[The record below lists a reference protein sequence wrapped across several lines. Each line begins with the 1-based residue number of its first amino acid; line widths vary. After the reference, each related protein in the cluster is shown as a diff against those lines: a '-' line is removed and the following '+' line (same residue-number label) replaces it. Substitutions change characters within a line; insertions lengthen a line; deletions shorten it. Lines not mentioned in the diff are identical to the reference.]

1 MAIDLGKDPNI
12 LILISFA
19 EILFILVPSLI
30 AAKIEKKPFIV
41 EVKELGFNVKN
52 SKLKNIILK
61 ICAGILIGIF
71 FFFISDLLLT
81 FYIRSI
87 IQNLLGV
94 QFIEDGIGNAIS
106 TSPANPNFI
115 QLSLLIAIQIAII
128 GPCEEAFFK
137 GLIIKKS
144 KNKVKLIYS
153 IILSSLLFTIYHVP
167 PFLVPLT
174 TIITFFGY
182 YFTFGILLSL
192 VFVAFKGSLL
202 PSSIA
207 HSSLNILLLIF

>member
-12 LILISFA
+12 LILISIA
-19 EILFILVPSLI
+19 EILFVLVPSLI
-30 AAKIEKKPFIV
+30 AAKIEKKPFII

-52 SKLKNIILK
+52 STLKNILLK
-61 ICAGILIGIF
+61 ICLGILIGF
-71 FFFISDLLLT
+71 LFFFISQILLT
-81 FYIRSI
+81 FYMRFI
-87 IQNLLGV
+87 IQSLFGA
-94 QFIEDGIGNAIS
+94 QFIEEGIGNAIS
-106 TSPANPNFI
+106 TSPVNPTFI
-115 QLSLLIAIQIAII
+115 QLSLLIAIQIILI
-128 GPCEEAFFK
+128 GPCEEAFFR
-137 GLIIKKS
+137 GFVINKS

-153 IILSSLLFTIYHVP
+153 IILSSFLFAIYHVP

-192 VFVAFKGSLL
+192 IFVAFKGSLL

-207 HSSLNILLLIF
+207 HSSLNVLLLIF

>member
-12 LILISFA
+12 LILISIA
-19 EILFILVPSLI
+19 EILFVLVPSLI
-30 AAKIEKKPFIV
+30 AAKIEKKPFII

-52 SKLKNIILK
+52 STLKNILLK
-61 ICAGILIGIF
+61 SCLGILIGFLF
-71 FFFISDLLLT
+71 FFMSQILLT
-81 FYIRSI
+81 FYMRFI
-87 IQNLLGV
+87 IQSLFGA
-94 QFIEDGIGNAIS
+94 QFIEEGIGNAIS
-106 TSPANPNFI
+106 TSPVNPNFI
-115 QLSLLIAIQIAII
+115 QLSLLIAIQIIII
-128 GPCEEAFFK
+128 GPCEEAFFR
-137 GLIIKKS
+137 GFIINKS

-153 IILSSLLFTIYHVP
+153 IILSSFLFSIYHVP

-207 HSSLNILLLIF
+207 HSSLNVLLLIF

>member
-1 MAIDLGKDPNI
+1 MAINLGIDPNI
-12 LILISFA
+12 LILMSFA
-19 EILFILVPSLI
+19 EILFVLVPSLI
-30 AAKIEKKPFIV
+30 AAKIKKTPFIV

-52 SKLKNIILK
+52 PKCKNIIVK
-61 ICAGILIGIF
+61 IFAGTLIGIF

-81 FYIRSI
+81 FYMRFI
-87 IQNLLGV
+87 IQNLFGA
-94 QFIEDGIGNAIS
+94 QFIEDGIGNAIY
-106 TSPANPNFI
+106 TQPVNPNFI
-115 QLSLLIAIQIAII
+115 QLTLLIAIQIIII
-128 GPCEEAFFK
+128 GPCEEAFFR
-137 GLIIKKS
+137 GFVINKS
-144 KNKVKLIYS
+144 KYKVKLIYS
-153 IILSSLLFTIYHVP
+153 IIFSSFLFTIYHVP

-182 YFTFGILLSL
+182 YFTFGIFLSL

>member
-1 MAIDLGKDPNI
+1 MAINLGNDPNI

-19 EILFILVPSLI
+19 EILFVLIPSLI

-41 EVKELGFNVKN
+41 EIKELGFNVKN
-52 SKLKNIILK
+52 STLKNIALK
-61 ICAGILIGIF
+61 ICVGILIGF
-71 FFFISDLLLT
+71 LFFFISQILLT
-81 FYIRSI
+81 FYMRFI
-87 IQNLLGV
+87 IQSLFGA

-106 TSPANPNFI
+106 TSPVNPNFI
-115 QLSLLIAIQIAII
+115 QLSLLIAIQIIII
-128 GPCEEAFFK
+128 GPCEEAFFR
-137 GLIIKKS
+137 GLFINKS
-144 KNKVKLIYS
+144 KNKVKIIYS

-202 PSSIA
+202 PNSIA
-207 HSSLNILLLIF
+207 HSSFNILLLMF

>member
-1 MAIDLGKDPNI
+1 MAINLGKDPNI

-19 EILFILVPSLI
+19 EILFVLVPSLI
-30 AAKIEKKPFIV
+30 AAKIEKNPFIV

-52 SKLKNIILK
+52 SKLKNILLK
-61 ICAGILIGIF
+61 IFAGILIGIL
-71 FFFISDLLLT
+71 FFFISQLLLT
-81 FYIRSI
+81 FYMRFI
-87 IQNLLGV
+87 IQSLFGA
-94 QFIEDGIGNAIS
+94 QFIEEGIGNAIS
-106 TSPANPNFI
+106 TSPVNPNFI
-115 QLSLLIAIQIAII
+115 QLSLLIAIQIVII
-128 GPCEEAFFK
+128 GPCEEAFFR
-137 GLIIKKS
+137 GFVINKS
-144 KNKVKLIYS
+144 KHKVKLIYS
-153 IILSSLLFTIYHVP
+153 IILSSFLFAIYHVP

-192 VFVAFKGSLL
+192 VFVSFKSSLL

>member
-1 MAIDLGKDPNI
+1 MAINLGKDPNI
-12 LILISFA
+12 LIIISFA

-30 AAKIEKKPFIV
+30 AAKIEKNPFIV
-41 EVKELGFNVKN
+41 EVKKLGFNVKN
-52 SKLKNIILK
+52 PKLKNIILK
-61 ICAGILIGIF
+61 ICTGILIGTF

-81 FYIRSI
+81 FYIRFI
-87 IQNLLGV
+87 IQNLFGA
-94 QFIEDGIGNAIS
+94 QIIEDGIGNAI
-106 TSPANPNFI
+106 TTQPVNPSFI
-115 QLSLLIAIQIAII
+115 QLALLIAIQIIII
-128 GPCEEAFFK
+128 GPCEEAFFR
-137 GLIIKKS
+137 GFIINKS
-144 KNKVKLIYS
+144 KHKVKLIYS
-153 IILSSLLFTIYHVP
+153 ILLSSFLFTIYHVP

-192 VFVAFKGSLL
+192 VFVSFKSSLL

>member
-52 SKLKNIILK
+52 SKFLNIILK
-61 ICAGILIGIF
+61 ICAGMVIGIF
-71 FFFISDLLLT
+71 FFFISDFLLMI
-81 FYIRSI
+81 YIRFI
-87 IQNLLGV
+87 IQNLFGAG
-94 QFIEDGIGNAIS
+94 FIEDGIDNAIS
-106 TSPANPNFI
+106 TSPVNPNVI
-115 QLSLLIAIQIAII
+115 QLLLLIAIQIFIV
-128 GPCEEAFFK
+128 GLCEEAFFR
-137 GLIIKKS
+137 GFIINKS
-144 KNKVKLIYS
+144 KMKLKLTYS
-153 IILSSLLFTIYHVP
+153 VILSSFLFAVYHVP

-192 VFVAFKGSLL
+192 IFVAFKGSLL

-207 HSSLNILLLIF
+207 HSSLNVLLLIF

>member
-1 MAIDLGKDPNI
+1 MAINLGQDPNI

-30 AAKIEKKPFIV
+30 AAKIEKTTFTV
-41 EVKELGFNVKN
+41 EVKKLGFIVKN
-52 SKLKNIILK
+52 PKLKNIILK
-61 ICAGILIGIF
+61 IFVGILTGIF

-81 FYIRSI
+81 FYMRFI
-87 IQNLLGV
+87 IQNLFGA
-94 QFIEDGIGNAIS
+94 QFIEVGISNAIS
-106 TSPANPNFI
+106 TQPINPNFI
-115 QLSLLIAIQIAII
+115 QSSLLIAIQIIII
-128 GPCEEAFFK
+128 GPCEEAFFR
-137 GLIIKKS
+137 GFVINKS
-144 KNKVKLIYS
+144 KNKIKLIYS
-153 IILSSLLFTIYHVP
+153 IILSSILFAIYHVP

-207 HSSLNILLLIF
+207 HSSLNVLLLIF

>member
-1 MAIDLGKDPNI
+1 MAINLGKDPNI

-19 EILFILVPSLI
+19 EILFVLVPSLI

-41 EVKELGFNVKN
+41 EVKELGFIEKN
-52 SKLKNIILK
+52 PKLKNIVLK
-61 ICAGILIGIF
+61 VCAGILLGFI
-71 FFFISDLLLT
+71 FFFISELLLT
-81 FYIRSI
+81 FYMRFI
-87 IQNLLGV
+87 IQNLFGAQL
-94 QFIEDGIGNAIS
+94 IEDGIGNAIS
-106 TSPANPNFI
+106 TSPVNPNFI
-115 QLSLLIAIQIAII
+115 QLSILIAIQIIII
-128 GPCEEAFFK
+128 GPCEEAFFR
-137 GLIIKKS
+137 GFVINKS
-144 KNKVKLIYS
+144 KVKLIYA
-153 IILSSLLFTIYHVP
+153 IILSSFLFTLYHVP

>member
-1 MAIDLGKDPNI
+1 MAVNLGKDPNI

-19 EILFILVPSLI
+19 EILFVLVPSLI
-30 AAKIEKKPFIV
+30 TAKIKKTTLIV

-52 SKLKNIILK
+52 SKLKNILLK
-61 ICAGILIGIF
+61 ICAGILIGFF
-71 FFFISDLLLT
+71 FFFISDILLT
-81 FYIRSI
+81 FYVRFV
-87 IQNLLGV
+87 IQNLFGA
-94 QFIEDGIGNAIS
+94 QFIEEGIGNTIS
-106 TSPANPNFI
+106 TSPLNPNFI

-128 GPCEEAFFK
+128 APCEEAFFR
-137 GLIIKKS
+137 GFIINKS

-153 IILSSLLFTIYHVP
+153 IILSSFLFTLYHVP

>member
-1 MAIDLGKDPNI
+1 MAINLGEDPNL

-30 AAKIEKKPFIV
+30 AAKIEKNPFIV

-61 ICAGILIGIF
+61 ICAGLLIGIF
-71 FFFISDLLLT
+71 FFFISEILLS
-81 FYIRSI
+81 FYLRFI
-87 IQNLLGV
+87 IQNLFGA
-94 QFIEDGIGNAIS
+94 QFIEDGIGNAIY
-106 TSPANPNFI
+106 TQPVNPNFV
-115 QLSLLIAIQIAII
+115 QLSLLIAIQIVII
-128 GPCEEAFFK
+128 GPCEEAFFR
-137 GLIIKKS
+137 GFVINKS
-144 KNKVKLIYS
+144 KNKVKFIYS
-153 IILSSLLFTIYHVP
+153 IILSSLLFTMYHVP
-167 PFLVPLT
+167 PFFVPLT
-174 TIITFFGY
+174 TIISFFGY

-192 VFVAFKGSLL
+192 VFIAFKGSLL

>member
-1 MAIDLGKDPNI
+1 MAINLGKDPNI

-30 AAKIEKKPFIV
+30 AAKIEKIPFMV
-41 EVKELGFNVKN
+41 EVKELGFNAKN
-52 SKLKNIILK
+52 PKLKNIIVK
-61 ICAGILIGIF
+61 IFAGTLIGIF

-81 FYIRSI
+81 FYMRFI
-87 IQNLLGV
+87 IQNLFGAQL
-94 QFIEDGIGNAIS
+94 IEDGIGNAIS
-106 TSPANPNFI
+106 TQPLNPNFI
-115 QLSLLIAIQIAII
+115 QLSLLIAIQIIII
-128 GPCEEAFFK
+128 GPCEEAFFR
-137 GLIIKKS
+137 GFIINKS

-153 IILSSLLFTIYHVP
+153 IILSSFLFSIYHVP

-207 HSSLNILLLIF
+207 HSSLNVLLLIF

>member
-1 MAIDLGKDPNI
+1 MAINLGKDPNV

-19 EILFILVPSLI
+19 EILFVLVPSLI
-30 AAKIEKKPFIV
+30 AAKIEKNPLLV
-41 EVKELGFNVKN
+41 EVKALGFNAKN
-52 SKLKNIILK
+52 PKLKNIVLK
-61 ICAGILIGIF
+61 IIAGILIGMF

-81 FYIRSI
+81 FYIRFI
-87 IQNLLGV
+87 IQNLFGAH
-94 QFIEDGIGNAIS
+94 FIEEAIGNAIS
-106 TSPANPNFI
+106 TSPVNPNFI

-128 GPCEEAFFK
+128 GPCEEAFFR
-137 GLIIKKS
+137 GFIINKS

-153 IILSSLLFTIYHVP
+153 IILSSFLFTLYHVP

>member
-30 AAKIEKKPFIV
+30 TAKIEKKPYLV

-52 SKLKNIILK
+52 SKLTNILLK
-61 ICAGILIGIF
+61 IFAGIIIGIF

-81 FYIRSI
+81 FYIRFI
-87 IQNLLGV
+87 IQNLFGA
-94 QFIEDGIGNAIS
+94 QFIQDGIGNAIS
-106 TSPANPNFI
+106 TQPMNPSFI
-115 QLSLLIAIQIAII
+115 QLSLLIAIQIIFI
-128 GPCEEAFFK
+128 GPCEEAFFR
-137 GLIIKKS
+137 GFVINKS
-144 KNKVKLIYS
+144 KYKVKLIYS
-153 IILSSLLFTIYHVP
+153 IILSSFLFAIYHVP
-167 PFLVPLT
+167 PFLVPFT

-192 VFVAFKGSLL
+192 VFVACKGSLL

>member
-1 MAIDLGKDPNI
+1 MAINLGIDPNI

-19 EILFILVPSLI
+19 ELLFILIPSLI
-30 AAKIEKKPFIV
+30 AAKIEKTTFIF

-52 SKLKNIILK
+52 SKFKKIILK
-61 ICAGILIGIF
+61 ICAGMVIGVF
-71 FFFISDLLLT
+71 FFFISNFLLT
-81 FYIRSI
+81 FYMRFI
-87 IQNLLGV
+87 IQNLFGA
-94 QFIEDGIGNAIS
+94 QFIEEGIGSAIS
-106 TSPANPNFI
+106 TSPVNPNYI
-115 QLSLLIAIQIAII
+115 QLALLIAIQIGII
-128 GPCEEAFFK
+128 GPCEEAFFR
-137 GLIIKKS
+137 GFVINKS

-153 IILSSLLFTIYHVP
+153 IILSSFLFALYHVP

-192 VFVAFKGSLL
+192 IFVAFKGSLL

-207 HSSLNILLLIF
+207 HSSLNVLLLIF

>member
-1 MAIDLGKDPNI
+1 MAINLGNDPNI

-30 AAKIEKKPFIV
+30 AAKIEKTTFIV

-52 SKLKNIILK
+52 PKLKNIILK

-71 FFFISDLLLT
+71 FFFISDLLLS
-81 FYIRSI
+81 FYIRFI
-87 IQNLLGV
+87 IQNLFGA
-94 QFIEDGIGNAIS
+94 QIIEDGIGNAIS
-106 TSPANPNFI
+106 TQPMDPNFI
-115 QLSLLIAIQIAII
+115 QLSFLIAIQIIII
-128 GPCEEAFFK
+128 GPCEEAFFR
-137 GLIIKKS
+137 GFVINKS
-144 KNKVKLIYS
+144 KYKVKLIFS
-153 IILSSLLFTIYHVP
+153 IIFSSFLFAIYHVP
-167 PFLVPLT
+167 PFLVPLS

>member
-1 MAIDLGKDPNI
+1 MAINLGKDPNI

-30 AAKIEKKPFIV
+30 AAKIEKTTFTV
-41 EVKELGFNVKN
+41 EVKKLGFKIKN
-52 SKLKNIILK
+52 RKLKNIILK
-61 ICAGILIGIF
+61 ICEGIF
-71 FFFISDLLLT
+71 IGFLFFFISQLLLT
-81 FYIRSI
+81 FYMRFI
-87 IQNLLGV
+87 IQNLFGA
-94 QFIEDGIGNAIS
+94 QFVEEGIGNAIS
-106 TSPANPNFI
+106 TQPINPNFI
-115 QLSLLIAIQIAII
+115 QSSLLIAIQIIII
-128 GPCEEAFFK
+128 GPCEESFFR
-137 GLIIKKS
+137 GFVINKS
-144 KNKVKLIYS
+144 ENKVKLIYS
-153 IILSSLLFTIYHVP
+153 IILSSFLFTIYHVP

>member
-12 LILISFA
+12 LILISIA
-19 EILFILVPSLI
+19 EILFVLVPSLI
-30 AAKIEKKPFIV
+30 AAKIEKKPFII

-52 SKLKNIILK
+52 STLKNILLK
-61 ICAGILIGIF
+61 ICLGILIGFLF
-71 FFFISDLLLT
+71 FFMSQILLT
-81 FYIRSI
+81 FYMRFI
-87 IQNLLGV
+87 IQSLFGA
-94 QFIEDGIGNAIS
+94 QFIEEGIGNAIS
-106 TSPANPNFI
+106 TSPVNPTFI
-115 QLSLLIAIQIAII
+115 QLSLLIAIQIILI
-128 GPCEEAFFK
+128 GPCEEAFFR
-137 GLIIKKS
+137 GFVINKS

-153 IILSSLLFTIYHVP
+153 IILSSFLFAIYHVP

-192 VFVAFKGSLL
+192 IFVAFKGSLL

-207 HSSLNILLLIF
+207 HSSLNVLLLIF

>member
-1 MAIDLGKDPNI
+1 MAINLGKDPNI

-19 EILFILVPSLI
+19 EILFVLVPSLI
-30 AAKIEKKPFIV
+30 AAKIEKNPFIV
-41 EVKELGFNVKN
+41 EVKKLGFNVKN
-52 SKLKNIILK
+52 PKLKNIILK
-61 ICAGILIGIF
+61 ICTGILIGIF

-81 FYIRSI
+81 FYIRFI
-87 IQNLLGV
+87 IQNLFGA
-94 QFIEDGIGNAIS
+94 QIIEDGIGNAI
-106 TSPANPNFI
+106 TTQPVNPSFI
-115 QLSLLIAIQIAII
+115 QLALLIAIQIIII
-128 GPCEEAFFK
+128 GPCEEAFFR
-137 GLIIKKS
+137 GFIINKS
-144 KNKVKLIYS
+144 KHKVKLIYS
-153 IILSSLLFTIYHVP
+153 ILLSSFLFTIYHVP

>member
-1 MAIDLGKDPNI
+1 MAINLGKDPNI

-19 EILFILVPSLI
+19 EILFVLVPSLI
-30 AAKIEKKPFIV
+30 AAKIKNTTLIV

-52 SKLKNIILK
+52 SKLKNILLK
-61 ICAGILIGIF
+61 ICAGILIGFF
-71 FFFISDLLLT
+71 FFFISDILLT
-81 FYIRSI
+81 FYVRFI
-87 IQNLLGV
+87 IQNLFGA
-94 QFIEDGIGNAIS
+94 QIIEEGIGNAIS
-106 TSPANPNFI
+106 TSPVSPNFI
-115 QLSLLIAIQIAII
+115 QLSLLIAIQIIII
-128 GPCEEAFFK
+128 GPCEEAFFR
-137 GLIIKKS
+137 GFIINKS

-153 IILSSLLFTIYHVP
+153 IILSSFLFTLYHVP

-182 YFTFGILLSL
+182 YFTFGILLAL

>member
-1 MAIDLGKDPNI
+1 MAISLGIDPNI
-12 LILISFA
+12 LILISFT
-19 EILFILVPSLI
+19 EILFVLVPSLI
-30 AAKIEKKPFIV
+30 AAKIEKTPFIV

-61 ICAGILIGIF
+61 ICAGMVIGIF
-71 FFFISDLLLT
+71 FFFISDFLLT
-81 FYIRSI
+81 FYIRFI
-87 IQNLLGV
+87 IQNLFGA
-94 QFIEDGIGNAIS
+94 QFIEEGIGNAIS
-106 TSPANPNFI
+106 TSPVNPNFI
-115 QLSLLIAIQIAII
+115 QLSLLIAFQIIVI
-128 GPCEEAFFK
+128 GPCEEAFFR
-137 GLIIKKS
+137 GFVIKKS

-153 IILSSLLFTIYHVP
+153 IIFSSFLFTIYHVP
-167 PFLVPLT
+167 PFLVPFT

>member
-12 LILISFA
+12 LILISIA
-19 EILFILVPSLI
+19 EILFVLVPSLI
-30 AAKIEKKPFIV
+30 AAKIEKKPFII

-52 SKLKNIILK
+52 STLKNILLK
-61 ICAGILIGIF
+61 ICLGILIGFLF
-71 FFFISDLLLT
+71 FFMSQILLT
-81 FYIRSI
+81 FYMRFI
-87 IQNLLGV
+87 IQSLFGA
-94 QFIEDGIGNAIS
+94 QFIEEGIGNAIS
-106 TSPANPNFI
+106 TSPVNPNFI
-115 QLSLLIAIQIAII
+115 QLSLLIAIQIILI
-128 GPCEEAFFK
+128 GPCEEAFFR
-137 GLIIKKS
+137 GFIINKS

-153 IILSSLLFTIYHVP
+153 IILSSFLFAIYHVP

-192 VFVAFKGSLL
+192 IFVAFKGSLL

-207 HSSLNILLLIF
+207 HSSLNVLLLIF

>member
-1 MAIDLGKDPNI
+1 MAINLGIDPNI
-12 LILISFA
+12 LILISFT
-19 EILFILVPSLI
+19 EILFVLVPCLI
-30 AAKIEKKPFIV
+30 AAKIEKTPFIV

-61 ICAGILIGIF
+61 ICAGMVIGVF
-71 FFFISDLLLT
+71 FFFISDFLLT
-81 FYIRSI
+81 FYMRFI
-87 IQNLLGV
+87 IQNLFGA
-94 QFIEDGIGNAIS
+94 QFIEEGIGNAIS
-106 TSPANPNFI
+106 TSPVNPNFI
-115 QLSLLIAIQIAII
+115 QLSLLIAIQIIII
-128 GPCEEAFFK
+128 GPCEEAFFR
-137 GLIIKKS
+137 GFVIKKS

-153 IILSSLLFTIYHVP
+153 IILSSFLFTIYHVP
-167 PFLVPLT
+167 PFLVPFT

-192 VFVAFKGSLL
+192 VFVAFKCSLL

>member
-12 LILISFA
+12 LILISIA
-19 EILFILVPSLI
+19 EILFVLVPSLI
-30 AAKIEKKPFIV
+30 AAKIEKKPFII

-52 SKLKNIILK
+52 STLKNILLK
-61 ICAGILIGIF
+61 ICLGILIGFLF
-71 FFFISDLLLT
+71 FFMSQILLT
-81 FYIRSI
+81 FYMRFI
-87 IQNLLGV
+87 IQSLFGA
-94 QFIEDGIGNAIS
+94 QFIEEGIGNAIS
-106 TSPANPNFI
+106 TSPVNPTFI
-115 QLSLLIAIQIAII
+115 QLSLLIAIQIILI
-128 GPCEEAFFK
+128 GPCEEAFFR
-137 GLIIKKS
+137 GFIINKS

-153 IILSSLLFTIYHVP
+153 IILSSFLFAIYHVP

-192 VFVAFKGSLL
+192 IFVAFKGSLL

-207 HSSLNILLLIF
+207 HSSLNVLLLIF

>member
-1 MAIDLGKDPNI
+1 MAINLGEDPNL

-30 AAKIEKKPFIV
+30 AAKIEKNPFIV

-61 ICAGILIGIF
+61 ILAGILIGIF

-81 FYIRSI
+81 FYMRFI
-87 IQNLLGV
+87 IQNLFGAQV
-94 QFIEDGIGNAIS
+94 IEDGIGNAIS
-106 TSPANPNFI
+106 TQPMNPNFI
-115 QLSLLIAIQIAII
+115 QLSLLIVVQIIII
-128 GPCEEAFFK
+128 GPCEEAFFR
-137 GLIIKKS
+137 GFVINKS
-144 KNKVKLIYS
+144 KYKIKVIYS
-153 IILSSLLFTIYHVP
+153 IILSSFLFAIYHVP

-192 VFVAFKGSLL
+192 VFVAFKGSIL

>member
-1 MAIDLGKDPNI
+1 MAINLGTDPNI
-12 LILISFA
+12 LFLISFA
-19 EILFILVPSLI
+19 EILFILFPSLI
-30 AAKIEKKPFIV
+30 AAKIEKIPFIV
-41 EVKELGFNVKN
+41 EVKELGFYVK
-52 SKLKNIILK
+52 SPKIKNIILK
-61 ICAGILIGIF
+61 IFTGTLIGIF
-71 FFFISDLLLT
+71 FFFISDLLMT
-81 FYIRSI
+81 FYMRFI
-87 IQNLLGV
+87 IQNLFGA

-106 TSPANPNFI
+106 TQPINPNFL
-115 QLSLLIAIQIAII
+115 QLSLLITIQIIII
-128 GPCEEAFFK
+128 GPCEEAFFR
-137 GLIIKKS
+137 GFVINKS
-144 KNKVKLIYS
+144 KYKVKLIYS
-153 IILSSLLFTIYHVP
+153 IILSSFLFAIYHVP